1 MFMTVPQ
8 FEAERRGERVYSY
21 MEMCAVARKVERG
34 SRLSDE
40 ETKQWGWVYAN
51 GHEELK
57 RVAKQHL
64 ADAQRIAFEVA
75 TIPGAR
81 EFYAAL
87 GQLPPQM
94 ADLPLVDRSRPRT
107 ARRQR
112 TAARRAA
119 GPRSGSDPPPEDPEP
134 ESALSAAV
142 TAPAHALNDGNSP
155 YTRADRARG
164 SRPLFVLYARH
175 PVHGLI
181 NRPLGRFL
189 AGQR

>member
-8 FEAERRGERVYSY
+8 FEAKGRGERVYSY

-40 ETKQWGWVYAN
+40 ETKQWGWVYSH
-51 GHEELK
+51 GREELT
-57 RVAKQHL
+57 RVAAQHL
-64 ADAQRIAFEVA
+64 ADARRIAFEVA

-81 EFYAAL
+81 EFYGAL

-107 ARRQR
+107 ARRPR

-119 GPRSGSDPPPEDPEP
+119 GLRSGQDPGSEEPHPEP
-134 ESALSAAV
+134 APRAAV
-142 TAPAHALNDGNSP
+142 RTPAHALVGGHNR
-155 YTRADRARG
+155 TRRT
-164 SRPLFVLYARH
+164 P
-175 PVHGLI
+175 
-181 NRPLGRFL
+181 
-189 AGQR
+189 